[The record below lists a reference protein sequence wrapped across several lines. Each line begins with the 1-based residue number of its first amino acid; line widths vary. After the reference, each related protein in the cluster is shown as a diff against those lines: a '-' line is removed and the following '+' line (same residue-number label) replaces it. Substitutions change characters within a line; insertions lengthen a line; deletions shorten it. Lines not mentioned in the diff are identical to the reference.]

1 MLNLVLCHLLT
12 TTAPVFTLLLAT
24 DVDKETED
32 KRGDT
37 PLPNARDNGH
47 AEIVAINLELKWL
60 VAATNT

>member
-24 DVDKETED
+24 NVDKETED

-47 AEIVAINLELKWL
+47 AEIVAILS
-60 VAATNT
+60 